1 MPNSF
6 EKFIVGN
13 AEAEISRLLL
23 SRVEWPSPPADPILS
38 SFDGK
43 GLAVSTIEARQKLR
57 DKVPEWYSL
66 TSLVYPSA
74 LCAEQCSS
82 SVTARYKASLAG
94 RILGDEPG
102 KIADLTGG
110 LGIDS
115 WAFSSVASE
124 VLYNERD
131 SALASAAKHNF
142 AELEARNI
150 RVENSEVVKG
160 SLGGLLAGFVP
171 DLIFLDP
178 ARRDNS
184 GGKVFLLEDCS
195 PNVLDLIPELFRYSR
210 NILLKLSPMADITM
224 AVERLNR
231 SYEAALMEGGSE
243 GWNGNWVREVHV
255 VASGGECKELL
266 VWMDREWKGEYS
278 VTCREDG
285 GSLSFSSE
293 EIRSSKAVL
302 PEAVDFKYIFEPG
315 KSLAKAGVFNAL
327 CSRFGLIKLAR
338 STNLF
343 SPAPAAKGAWAPCA
357 SRPIRENQ
365 RQTERSETCF
375 TSEVRRRK
383 PKVNVRPG
391 ALPPEPPSVIP
402 GAPSVILSEA
412 KDLCEAKDLFN
423 FGKIFEVTEVVR
435 MNKAGMRDV
444 GKRYP
449 RSEVSA
455 RNIPLT
461 SAELRA
467 RLGVRSG
474 DDAHIF
480 GVRIETPFQADNFL
494 LVCHRI

>member
-1 MPNSF
+1 MPSSF
-6 EKFIVGN
+6 ERFILKN
-13 AEAEISRLLL
+13 EEAGTSRLLL
-23 SRVEWPSPPADPILS
+23 SRIEWPSPPADPILS
-38 SFDGK
+38 AFDGK
-43 GLAVSTIEARQKLR
+43 ELAVSTIEARQKLR

-74 LCAEQCSS
+74 LSAEQCSS
-82 SVTARYKASLAG
+82 SVTARYKAVLAG
-94 RILGDEPG
+94 RILEDVPG
-102 KIADLTGG
+102 RIADLTGG

-131 SALASAAKHNF
+131 SSLASAAKHNF
-142 AELEARNI
+142 AEFGARNI
-150 RVENSEVVKG
+150 RVENSEVSRESLG
-160 SLGGLLAGFVP
+160 SLMAGFAP

-195 PNVLDLIPELFRYSR
+195 PNVLDLVPELFRYSR

-231 SYEAALMEGGSE
+231 SYEAALMDAGPA
-243 GWNGNWVREVHV
+243 GWNGNWVREIHV

-285 GSLSFSSE
+285 GSLLFSSE

-302 PEAVDFKYIFEPG
+302 PEAVDLKYIFEPG

-327 CSRFGLIKLAR
+327 CSRFGLVKLAR

-343 SPAPAAKGAWAPCA
+343 SWNIDSLSGGNATGRTFSRIGREAQGAQAPFAAGD
-357 SRPIRENQ
+357 
-365 RQTERSETCF
+365 
-375 TSEVRRRK
+375 
-383 PKVNVRPG
+383 VNDVF
-391 ALPPEPPSVIP
+391 ANL
-402 GAPSVILSEA
+402 
-412 KDLCEAKDLFN
+412 
-423 FGKIFEVTEVVR
+423 GKIFKVTEVVR

-449 RSEVSA
+449 KSEVSA

-461 SAELRA
+461 SAELRS
-467 RLGVRSG
+467 RLGVKSG

>member
-1 MPNSF
+1 MPSSF
-6 EKFIVGN
+6 EKFIVEN
-13 AEAEISRLLL
+13 AEAEVSRLLL
-23 SRVEWPSPPADPILS
+23 SRVEWPLPPVDPLFS

-43 GLAVSTIEARQKLR
+43 ELAVSTIEARKKLR

-82 SVTARYKASLAG
+82 SVTARYKASLAS
-94 RILGDEPG
+94 RILGNVPG
-102 KIADLTGG
+102 RIADLTGG

-131 SALASAAKHNF
+131 SSLASAAKHNF
-142 AELEARNI
+142 AEFDARNI
-150 RVENSEVVKG
+150 RVENSEVSRESLG
-160 SLGGLLAGFVP
+160 SLVAGFAP

-210 NILLKLSPMADITM
+210 NILLKLSPMADVTM
-224 AVERLNR
+224 VVERLNH

-243 GWNGNWVREVHV
+243 GWNGNWVREIHV

-266 VWMDREWKGEYS
+266 VWMDREWKGEYG

-285 GSLSFSSE
+285 GSLLFSSE

-302 PEAVDFKYIFEPG
+302 PEAVDLKYIFEPG

-327 CSRFGLIKLAR
+327 CSRFGLVKLAR

-343 SPAPAAKGAWAPCA
+343 S
-357 SRPIRENQ
+357 S
-365 RQTERSETCF
+365 
-375 TSEVRRRK
+375 
-383 PKVNVRPG
+383 
-391 ALPPEPPSVIP
+391 PSH
-402 GAPSVILSEA
+402 VILSEA

-423 FGKIFEVTEVVR
+423 FGKIFEVKEVVR

-461 SAELRA
+461 SAELRS

>member
-1 MPNSF
+1 MPSSF
-6 EKFIVGN
+6 EKFIVEN
-13 AEAEISRLLL
+13 AEAEVSRLLL
-23 SRVEWPSPPADPILS
+23 SRVEWPSPPADPLFS

-43 GLAVSTIEARQKLR
+43 ELAVSTIEARQKLR

-82 SVTARYKASLAG
+82 SVTARYKASLAS
-94 RILGDEPG
+94 RILGNVPG
-102 KIADLTGG
+102 RIADLTGG

-124 VLYNERD
+124 VLYYERD
-131 SALASAAKHNF
+131 SALALAAKHNF
-142 AELEARNI
+142 AEFDLRNI
-150 RVENSEVVKG
+150 RVENSEVSKESLG
-160 SLGGLLAGFVP
+160 SLVAGFAP

-210 NILLKLSPMADITM
+210 NILLKLSPMADVTM
-224 AVERLNR
+224 VVERLNH

-243 GWNGNWVREVHV
+243 GWNGNWVREIHV

-266 VWMDREWKGEYS
+266 VWMDREWKGEYG

-285 GSLSFSSE
+285 GSLLFSSE

-302 PEAVDFKYIFEPG
+302 PEAVDLKYIFEPG

-327 CSRFGLIKLAR
+327 CSRFGLVKLAR

-343 SPAPAAKGAWAPCA
+343 S
-357 SRPIRENQ
+357 S
-365 RQTERSETCF
+365 
-375 TSEVRRRK
+375 
-383 PKVNVRPG
+383 
-391 ALPPEPPSVIP
+391 PSH
-402 GAPSVILSEA
+402 VILSEA
-412 KDLCEAKDLFN
+412 KNLCEAKDLFN
-423 FGKIFEVTEVVR
+423 FGKIFEVKEVVR

-449 RSEVSA
+449 KSEVSA

-461 SAELRA
+461 SAELRS

>member
-1 MPNSF
+1 MPSSF
-6 EKFIVGN
+6 EKFIVEN
-13 AEAEISRLLL
+13 AEAEVSRLLL
-23 SRVEWPSPPADPILS
+23 SRVEWPSPPADPLFS

-43 GLAVSTIEARQKLR
+43 ELAVSTIEARKKLR

-82 SVTARYKASLAG
+82 SVTASYKASLAS
-94 RILGDEPG
+94 RILGNVPG
-102 KIADLTGG
+102 RIADLTGG

-131 SALASAAKHNF
+131 SSLASAAKHNF
-142 AELEARNI
+142 AEFDARNI
-150 RVENSEVVKG
+150 RVENSEVSWESLG
-160 SLGGLLAGFVP
+160 SLMAGFTP

-210 NILLKLSPMADITM
+210 NILLKLSPMADETM
-224 AVERLNR
+224 VVERLNH
-231 SYEAALMEGGSE
+231 SYEAALMEEGSE
-243 GWNGNWVREVHV
+243 GWNGNWVREIHV

-266 VWMDREWKGEYS
+266 VWMDREWKGEYG

-285 GSLSFSSE
+285 GSLLFSSE

-302 PEAVDFKYIFEPG
+302 PETVDLKYIFEPG

-327 CSRFGLIKLAR
+327 CSRFGLVKLAR

-343 SPAPAAKGAWAPCA
+343 S
-357 SRPIRENQ
+357 S
-365 RQTERSETCF
+365 
-375 TSEVRRRK
+375 
-383 PKVNVRPG
+383 
-391 ALPPEPPSVIP
+391 PSH
-402 GAPSVILSEA
+402 VILS
-412 KDLCEAKDLFN
+412 EAKDLFN
-423 FGKIFEVTEVVR
+423 FGKIFEVKEVVR

-449 RSEVSA
+449 KSEVSA

-461 SAELRA
+461 SAELRS

-480 GVRIETPFQADNFL
+480 GVRIETPFQADIFL

>member
-1 MPNSF
+1 MPSSF
-6 EKFIVGN
+6 ERFIVEN

-23 SRVEWPSPPADPILS
+23 SRIEWPSPPADSILS

-43 GLAVSTIEARQKLR
+43 ELAVSTIEARKKLR
-57 DKVPEWYSL
+57 DKVPEWYSI
-66 TSLVYPSA
+66 TSLVYPLA

-82 SVTARYKASLAG
+82 SVTAGYKAALAG
-94 RILGDEPG
+94 RILGNVPG
-102 KIADLTGG
+102 RIADLTGG

-115 WAFSSVASE
+115 WAFSSVSSE

-131 SALASAAKHNF
+131 SSLASAAKYNF
-142 AELEARNI
+142 AELGVRNI
-150 RVENSEVVKG
+150 RVENSEVGKG
-160 SLGGLLAGFVP
+160 SLGSLLAGFAP
-171 DLIFLDP
+171 DLVFLDP

-195 PNVLDLIPELFRYSR
+195 PNVLDLVPELFRYSR

-231 SYEAALMEGGSE
+231 SYETALMEDGYE
-243 GWNGNWVREVHV
+243 GWNGNWVREIHV

-266 VWMDREWKGEYS
+266 VWMDRDWKGEYS

-285 GSLSFSSE
+285 GSLLFTSE

-327 CSRFGLIKLAR
+327 CSRFGLVKLAR

-343 SPAPAAKGAWAPCA
+343 SWNIDSLSGGNAPGRTFSRIGREAQGAQAPFAAG
-357 SRPIRENQ
+357 
-365 RQTERSETCF
+365 
-375 TSEVRRRK
+375 
-383 PKVNVRPG
+383 KVNDVF
-391 ALPPEPPSVIP
+391 ANL
-402 GAPSVILSEA
+402 
-412 KDLCEAKDLFN
+412 
-423 FGKIFEVTEVVR
+423 GKIFEVKEIVR

-449 RSEVSA
+449 KSEVSA
-455 RNIPLT
+455 RTIPLT

-494 LVCHRI
+494 IVCHRI

>member
-1 MPNSF
+1 MPSSF
-6 EKFIVGN
+6 ERFIVEN

-23 SRVEWPSPPADPILS
+23 SRIEWPSPPADSILS

-43 GLAVSTIEARQKLR
+43 ELAISTIEARQKLR

-66 TSLVYPSA
+66 TSLVYPSV
-74 LCAEQCSS
+74 LSAEQCSS
-82 SVTARYKASLAG
+82 SVTARYKASLAS
-94 RILGDEPG
+94 RILGNVPG
-102 KIADLTGG
+102 RIADLTGG

-115 WAFSSVASE
+115 WAFSSIASE

-131 SALASAAKHNF
+131 SSLASAAKHNF
-142 AELEARNI
+142 TELGVRNI
-150 RVENSEVVKG
+150 RVENREVSRESLG
-160 SLGGLLAGFVP
+160 SLVAGFAP

-195 PNVLDLIPELFRYSR
+195 PNVLDLVPELFRYSR
-210 NILLKLSPMADITM
+210 NILLKLSPMADVTM
-224 AVERLNR
+224 VVERLNH

-243 GWNGNWVREVHV
+243 GWNGNWVREIHV

-266 VWMDREWKGEYS
+266 VWMDRDWKGEYS

-285 GSLSFSSE
+285 GSLLFTSE
-293 EIRSSKAVL
+293 EIRSSKAFL

-327 CSRFGLIKLAR
+327 CSRFGLVKLAR

-343 SPAPAAKGAWAPCA
+343 SPAPAAKGAWAPYA
-357 SRPIRENQ
+357 SRPIRE
-365 RQTERSETCF
+365 
-375 TSEVRRRK
+375 
-383 PKVNVRPG
+383 NVRPG

-402 GAPSVILSEA
+402 GTPSVILS
-412 KDLCEAKDLFN
+412 EAKDLFN
-423 FGKIFEVTEVVR
+423 FGKIFEVKEIVR

-449 RSEVSA
+449 KSEVSA

-494 LVCHRI
+494 IVCHRI

>member
-160 SLGGLLAGFVP
+160 SLGGLLTGFVP

-255 VASGGECKELL
+255 VASRGECKELL

-327 CSRFGLIKLAR
+327 CSRFGLVKLAR

-357 SRPIRENQ
+357 SRPIREN
-365 RQTERSETCF
+365 
-375 TSEVRRRK
+375 
-383 PKVNVRPG
+383 VRPG
-391 ALPPEPPSVIP
+391 ALPSELPSVIP
-402 GAPSVILSEA
+402 EASSGILSEE

>member
-1 MPNSF
+1 MPSSF
-6 EKFIVGN
+6 EKFIVEN
-13 AEAEISRLLL
+13 AEAEVSRLLL
-23 SRVEWPSPPADPILS
+23 SRVEWPLPPVDPLFS

-43 GLAVSTIEARQKLR
+43 ELAISTIEARKKLQ

-82 SVTARYKASLAG
+82 SVTARYKAALAG
-94 RILGDEPG
+94 RILGNVPG
-102 KIADLTGG
+102 RIADLTGG

-115 WAFSSVASE
+115 WAFSSVSSE

-131 SALASAAKHNF
+131 SSLASAAKYNF
-142 AELEARNI
+142 AELGVRNI
-150 RVENSEVVKG
+150 RVENSEVGKG
-160 SLGGLLAGFVP
+160 SLGSLLAGFAP

-195 PNVLDLIPELFRYSR
+195 PNVLDLVPEFFRYSR

-231 SYEAALMEGGSE
+231 SYETALMEDGSE

-266 VWMDREWKGEYS
+266 VWMDRDWKGEYS

-285 GSLSFSSE
+285 GSLLFTSE

-302 PEAVDFKYIFEPG
+302 PEAVDLKYVFEPG

-327 CSRFGLIKLAR
+327 CSRFGLVKLAR
-338 STNLF
+338 STNLLSWNIYSLSGGNAPGRTF
-343 SPAPAAKGAWAPCA
+343 SRIGREAQGAQAPFAAG
-357 SRPIRENQ
+357 
-365 RQTERSETCF
+365 
-375 TSEVRRRK
+375 
-383 PKVNVRPG
+383 KVNDVF
-391 ALPPEPPSVIP
+391 ANL
-402 GAPSVILSEA
+402 
-412 KDLCEAKDLFN
+412 
-423 FGKIFEVTEVVR
+423 GKIFEVKEIVR

-449 RSEVSA
+449 KSEVSA

-494 LVCHRI
+494 IVCHRI

>member
-160 SLGGLLAGFVP
+160 SLGGLLTGFVP

-255 VASGGECKELL
+255 VASRGECKELL

-327 CSRFGLIKLAR
+327 CSRFGLVKLAR

-357 SRPIRENQ
+357 SRPIREN
-365 RQTERSETCF
+365 
-375 TSEVRRRK
+375 
-383 PKVNVRPG
+383 VRPG
-391 ALPPEPPSVIP
+391 ALPSELPSVIP
-402 GAPSVILSEA
+402 DASSVILSEA

>member
-1 MPNSF
+1 MPSSF
-6 EKFIVGN
+6 EKFIVEN
-13 AEAEISRLLL
+13 AEAEVSRLLL
-23 SRVEWPSPPADPILS
+23 SRVEWPSPPADPLFS

-43 GLAVSTIEARQKLR
+43 ELAVSTIEARQKLR

-82 SVTARYKASLAG
+82 SVTARYKASLAS
-94 RILGDEPG
+94 RILGNVPG
-102 KIADLTGG
+102 RIADLTGG

-124 VLYNERD
+124 VLYYERD
-131 SALASAAKHNF
+131 SALALAAKHNF
-142 AELEARNI
+142 AEFDLRNI
-150 RVENSEVVKG
+150 RVENSEVSKESLG
-160 SLGGLLAGFVP
+160 SLVAGFAP

-210 NILLKLSPMADITM
+210 NILLKLSPMADVTM
-224 AVERLNR
+224 VVERLNH

-243 GWNGNWVREVHV
+243 GWNGNWVREIHV

-266 VWMDREWKGEYS
+266 VWMDREWKGEYG

-285 GSLSFSSE
+285 GSLLFSSE

-302 PEAVDFKYIFEPG
+302 PEAVDLKYIFEPG

-327 CSRFGLIKLAR
+327 CSRFGLVKLAR

-343 SPAPAAKGAWAPCA
+343 S
-357 SRPIRENQ
+357 S
-365 RQTERSETCF
+365 
-375 TSEVRRRK
+375 
-383 PKVNVRPG
+383 
-391 ALPPEPPSVIP
+391 PSH
-402 GAPSVILSEA
+402 VILSEA

-423 FGKIFEVTEVVR
+423 FGKIFEVKEVVR

-449 RSEVSA
+449 KSEVSA

-461 SAELRA
+461 SAELRS

>member
-1 MPNSF
+1 VPNSF

-82 SVTARYKASLAG
+82 SVTARYKASLAV
-94 RILGDEPG
+94 RILGDQPG

-131 SALASAAKHNF
+131 SALASAAKHSF

-210 NILLKLSPMADITM
+210 IILLKLSPMADITM

-338 STNLF
+338 STNLLSWSIDSLSGGNAPGRTF
-343 SPAPAAKGAWAPCA
+343 SRIGREAQGAQAPFAAG
-357 SRPIRENQ
+357 
-365 RQTERSETCF
+365 
-375 TSEVRRRK
+375 
-383 PKVNVRPG
+383 KVNDVF
-391 ALPPEPPSVIP
+391 ANL
-402 GAPSVILSEA
+402 
-412 KDLCEAKDLFN
+412 
-423 FGKIFEVTEVVR
+423 GKIYEITEVVR

-461 SAELRA
+461 SAELRS

-480 GVRIETPFQADNFL
+480 GVRIETPFQEDNFL

>member
-1 MPNSF
+1 M
-6 EKFIVGN
+6 
-13 AEAEISRLLL
+13 
-23 SRVEWPSPPADPILS
+23 
-38 SFDGK
+38 
-43 GLAVSTIEARQKLR
+43 
-57 DKVPEWYSL
+57 
-66 TSLVYPSA
+66 VYPSA

-82 SVTARYKASLAG
+82 SVTARYKAALAG
-94 RILGDEPG
+94 RILGNVPG
-102 KIADLTGG
+102 RIADLTGG

-131 SALASAAKHNF
+131 SSLASAAKHNF
-142 AELEARNI
+142 AELGVRNI
-150 RVENSEVVKG
+150 RVENSEVGKG
-160 SLGGLLAGFVP
+160 SLGSLLAGFAP

-195 PNVLDLIPELFRYSR
+195 PNVLDLIPELFRCSR

-231 SYEAALMEGGSE
+231 SYETALMEDGSE

-285 GSLSFSSE
+285 GSLLFSSE
-293 EIRSSKAVL
+293 EIRSSRAVL

-327 CSRFGLIKLAR
+327 CSRFGLVKLAR

-343 SPAPAAKGAWAPCA
+343 SWNIDSLSGGNAPGRTFSRIGREAQGAQAPFAAG
-357 SRPIRENQ
+357 
-365 RQTERSETCF
+365 
-375 TSEVRRRK
+375 
-383 PKVNVRPG
+383 KVNDVF
-391 ALPPEPPSVIP
+391 ANL
-402 GAPSVILSEA
+402 
-412 KDLCEAKDLFN
+412 
-423 FGKIFEVTEVVR
+423 GKIFEVKEIVR

-449 RSEVSA
+449 KSEVSA

-494 LVCHRI
+494 IVCHRI